1 MGRNIYGNICWEYL
15 CEYLWEYVGKY
26 GNIYGWL
33 VVAIT
38 NLEKYD
44 FVNGKDYI
52 SYMK

>member
-15 CEYLWEYVGKY
+15 WEYLGKY

-38 NLEKYD
+38 NLEKYE
-44 FVNGKDYI
+44 FVNGKDDI
-52 SYMK
+52 PYM